1 MNKTGTGTV
10 DPIIVEIVKG
20 ALKACGDEMEAVIE
34 RTSMS
39 PFIREKHDHFSG
51 LADRRARILYTTNDR
66 AGPGMIEAIWERF
79 PPGVMKPGD
88 VYWMNDPYLL
98 HGAISHVPDMC
109 FVAPAFLEQELAG
122 YSLCFGHFWDMGGSR
137 PGSIS
142 PHSTEIFQEGI
153 TVPQVRIVDQGRLND
168 DLYRTILRNSRFP
181 DMLEGDTRAMMAAT
195 KIGQSR
201 LLELF
206 ARYGRESVEAAFEEL
221 HLRSERVVRKSIADH
236 SRPGRYVFADYVD
249 DDCIT
254 DTSYRLEVAVEIK
267 GDEVKLIDCTGSDD
281 QARGP
286 INYLLHPDICRMMFS
301 RFLLRHDGTAFQN
314 EGAYRPVGEVRL
326 RAGSILQPVR
336 PAPVGLRAHTLHR
349 FLNAVIGVFAEATG
363 GNTPAGSPDYVIVI
377 MHALDPQTGKYF
389 LCTDGLGVGQG
400 ARPFADGL
408 DVIYSRRQKNYPI
421 EFLESTYPMRVERYG
436 IQPDSGGPGCYRGGL
451 GIVRDYRVLAEN
463 VVLATRMA
471 NRKTPPWG
479 VRGGRAGRTGGIWV
493 NPGQPG
499 ERHLPGFSEG
509 NRLSR
514 GDLVRVIT
522 SGGGGYGDPLD
533 RDPEQVREDV
543 ADGFV
548 SIEAAL
554 SDYGVVLDPTALSV
568 DEKATAM
575 TRTARRAQA
584 GGPAPLFD
592 RGPQF
597 EELEREHLR
606 GTRRGRFEQFEPDS
620 GAAAAG

>member
-1 MNKTGTGTV
+1 MNKTGGDTV
-10 DPIIVEIVKG
+10 DPIVVEIIKG
-20 ALKACGDEMEAVIE
+20 ALKACADEMEAIIE

-51 LADRRARILYTTNDR
+51 LADRRARILCTTNDR
-66 AGPGMIEAIWERF
+66 AGPGMIEAVWERF

-88 VYWMNDPYLL
+88 VYWTNDCYFLR
-98 HGAISHVPDMC
+98 GAISHLPDMC
-109 FVAPAFLEQELAG
+109 FVAPAFLEQEIVG

-206 ARYGRESVEAAFEEL
+206 ERYGRELVEAAFEES
-221 HLRSERVVRKSIADH
+221 HVRSERVVRKCIADNT
-236 SRPGRYVFADYVD
+236 RPGRYVFADYVD
-249 DDCIT
+249 DDCVT
-254 DTSYRLEVAVEIK
+254 DTPYRLEVAVEIE
-267 GDEVKLIDCTGSDD
+267 GDGVKLVDCTGSDD

-301 RFLLRHDGTAFQN
+301 RFLLRNDSTAFQN
-314 EGAYRPVGEVRL
+314 EGAYRPIGEVRL
-326 RAGSILQPVR
+326 RPGSILQPVR
-336 PAPVGLRAHTLHR
+336 PAPLGLRAHTLHR
-349 FLNAVIGVFAEATG
+349 FLNAVLGVFAEAAG

-377 MHALDPQTGKYF
+377 MHALDRQTGKYT

-421 EFLESTYPMRVERYG
+421 EFLEGTYPMRVERYG
-436 IQPDSGGPGCYRGGL
+436 IQPDSGGAGRYRGGL
-451 GIVRDYRVLAEN
+451 GIVRDYRILTEN
-463 VVLATRMA
+463 VVMATRMA

-479 VRGGRAGRTGGIWV
+479 VRGGRAGRTGSICV

-499 ERHLPGFSEG
+499 ERLLPGFSEG
-509 NRLSR
+509 IRLNR
-514 GDLVRVIT
+514 GDLVRVIS

-533 RDPEQVREDV
+533 REPAQVQEDV

-554 SDYGVVLDPTALSV
+554 AEYGVVLDPTTLCV
-568 DEKATAM
+568 DDKATEAAR
-575 TRTARRAQA
+575 RTRRAQRT
-584 GGPAPLFD
+584 GPLPLFD
-592 RGPQF
+592 RGQQF
-597 EELEREHLR
+597 EALEHKRLQSIARSSE
-606 GTRRGRFEQFEPDS
+606 
-620 GAAAAG
+620 